1 MLTDTPPPYRWQD
14 RVIPPRR
21 AARNLKATALIV
33 AVLVIAAVLLDGH
46 ASSSPTHAVRATEQ
60 TPSLA
65 RLVKP
70 AILPAPE
77 SPAPEA
83 AALKGC

>member
-33 AVLVIAAVLLDGH
+33 AVLVVAAVLSGGH
-46 ASSSPTHAVRATEQ
+46 ASSSPPHAALATEE

-65 RLVKP
+65 HLVKP
-70 AILPAPE
+70 PATPAPG
-77 SPAPEA
+77 S
-83 AALKGC
+83 AALDGC

>member
-33 AVLVIAAVLLDGH
+33 AILVIAAVLLGGH
-46 ASSSPTHAVRATEQ
+46 DSSSPPRAALATEQ

-65 RLVKP
+65 HLVKP
-70 AILPAPE
+70 AILPAHG
-77 SPAPEA
+77 S

>member
-1 MLTDTPPPYRWQD
+1 MLTDNSSPYRWQD

-33 AVLVIAAVLLDGH
+33 AALVMAAVLSGGH
-46 ASSSPTHAVRATEQ
+46 ASSSPTHAVRATER

-65 RLVKP
+65 HLVKP
-70 AILPAPE
+70 APLPAAG
-77 SPAPEA
+77 SLA
-83 AALKGC
+83 GC

>member
-1 MLTDTPPPYRWQD
+1 MLTDNPPPYRWQD

-33 AVLVIAAVLLDGH
+33 AVLVVAAVLSGGH
-46 ASSSPTHAVRATEQ
+46 ASSSPTDAARATEQ

-65 RLVKP
+65 HLVKP
-70 AILPAPE
+70 ATTPAAG
-77 SPAPEA
+77 SAAPN
-83 AALKGC
+83 GC